1 MYSRVESSVLFERA
15 DRVAHREAAN
25 GAGEAQ
31 VQRLLVR
38 LALVAHDTRDAHIGD
53 AELHAQHST
62 AHQTE
67 CSRVAAAGR
76 TFLSIHRIS
85 TDRYCLSDLSQRQKI
100 ECESERF
107 AASDHSRTRRHARL
121 ERVLVAADG
130 LHAETQDA
138 SQPASLGL

>member
-62 AHQTE
+62 
-67 CSRVAAAGR
+67 SN
-76 TFLSIHRIS
+76 
-85 TDRYCLSDLSQRQKI
+85 
-100 ECESERF
+100 
-107 AASDHSRTRRHARL
+107 
-121 ERVLVAADG
+121 RVLAG
-130 LHAETQDA
+130 GRCRPNI
-138 SQPASLGL
+138 SFNSSNFY